1 MVAND
6 QLVVFGLNNQR
17 YALPINNVSEIIRM
31 MEVTRVPN
39 IRYYYKGIINLR
51 GSIVPVMSLN
61 LRLGLEE
68 SELGGD
74 SRIIVTESD
83 GRKLGLIVDT
93 VYSVSRYSGDE
104 VEKPESVNDEGQFI
118 TGIVHHE
125 DGMILLLNLHG
136 IMD

>member
-1 MVAND
+1 LVAND

-31 MEVTRVPN
+31 MEVTKVPN
-39 IRYYYKGIINLR
+39 TQHYYKGIINLR

-68 SELGGD
+68 SELGED
-74 SRIIVTESD
+74 SRIIVTELD
-83 GRKLGLIVDT
+83 GRKLGLIVDN
-93 VYSVSRYSGDE
+93 VYSVTRYSEDE
-104 VEKPESVNDEGQFI
+104 VEKTESVSDGEQFI
-118 TGIVHHE
+118 KGIVHQGN
-125 DGMILLLNLHG
+125 DMILLLNLHE